1 MMAVVNTVTEAAPLL
16 ALVSCSA
23 HSGLWP
29 LSAPE
34 YFYPWPAQP
43 DPGQCTSRGRKLGKG
58 ERGERGERFPR
69 VMRGEGGREGGGG
82 GEILLNIA
90 PTLRMVTC

>member
-1 MMAVVNTVTEAAPLL
+1 MTEAAPLL
-16 ALVSCSA
+16 ALVSSSA

-43 DPGQCTSRGRKLGKG
+43 DPAQCTSRGGKLGKG
-58 ERGERGERFPR
+58 ERGERGEIPPGNE
-69 VMRGEGGREGGGG
+69 RGGGREGGG

-90 PTLRMVTC
+90 PSLRMVTC